1 MNAAAPTQPLQLRP
15 ASGWTPPAL
24 DESAVDVLYD
34 DLVAAS
40 RRRRRR
46 GFSQPALRVL
56 VNTGQAVDPHFGPQ
70 ATGAQLLPEP
80 RAWVQRIAGALLECM
95 TGVRSPSQ
103 IARWVSPLVYE
114 RVNARA
120 VIAKRR
126 GARPMHRSLVRKV
139 HVCAPDDGVVE
150 ASVVVQHDGRVRAMA
165 LRLVGVDGRWMITAM
180 ELG

>member
-1 MNAAAPTQPLQLRP
+1 MTAVAPAQPLRLHP
-15 ASGWTPPAL
+15 ASGWAPPAL
-24 DESAVDVLYD
+24 DESAIDVLYD
-34 DLVAAS
+34 DLVTAS
-40 RRRRRR
+40 RRRRRCDY
-46 GFSQPALRVL
+46 SQPALRVL
-56 VNTGQAVDPHFGPQ
+56 VEDDEDDPHFGPQ

-80 RAWVQRIAGALLECM
+80 RSWVQRLAGALLECM
-95 TGVRSPSQ
+95 TGVRSTSQ

-114 RVNARA
+114 RINARA

-139 HVCAPDDGVVE
+139 HVCTPDDGVVE

>member
-1 MNAAAPTQPLQLRP
+1 MTAAAQPLGIRP

-24 DESAVDVLYD
+24 GERAIDALYD
-34 DLVAAS
+34 DLITES
-40 RRRRRR
+40 RHR

-56 VNTGQAVDPHFGPQ
+56 VNNTAEVDKHFGPQ

-80 RAWVQRIAGALLECM
+80 RAWVQRLAGALLECM
-95 TGVRSPSQ
+95 TGVRSTGQ
-103 IARWVSPLVYE
+103 ISRWVSPLVYE
-114 RVNARA
+114 RVNARS

-139 HVCAPDDGVVE
+139 HLCAPDDGVVE

-165 LRLVGVDGRWMITAM
+165 LRMVGVDGRWMVTALEM
-180 ELG
+180 G

>member
-1 MNAAAPTQPLQLRP
+1 MSISPAQPLQLRP
-15 ASGWTPPAL
+15 ASGWLPPAL

-40 RRRRRR
+40 RHRRRR
-46 GFSQPALRVL
+46 GYSQPMLRVL
-56 VNTGQAVDPHFGPQ
+56 VNSDQVDPQFGPQ
-70 ATGAQLLPEP
+70 ATCAHVLPEP
-80 RAWVQRIAGALLECM
+80 RAWVQRLAGALLECM
-95 TGVRSPSQ
+95 TGVRSTAQ
-103 IARWVSPLVYE
+103 ISRWVSPLVYE
-114 RVNARA
+114 RINARA

>member
-1 MNAAAPTQPLQLRP
+1 MSAVAPARPLQLRA
-15 ASGWTPPAL
+15 ASGWAPPPL
-24 DESAVDVLYD
+24 DESAIDVLYD
-34 DLVAAS
+34 ELVAAS
-40 RRRRRR
+40 RHRRQR
-46 GFSQPALRVL
+46 GYSQPALRVL
-56 VNTGQAVDPHFGPQ
+56 VNTDEIDPQFGPQ

-80 RAWVQRIAGALLECM
+80 REWVHRLAGALLECM
-95 TGVRSPSQ
+95 TGVRSTSQ

-139 HVCAPDDGVVE
+139 HVCAPEDGVVE
-150 ASVVVQHDGRVRAMA
+150 ASVVIQHDGRVRAMA
-165 LRLVGVDGRWMITAM
+165 LRMVGFDGRWMITAM